1 MQKKRTN
8 TAIQESFRNFS
19 GLDPSFSQ
27 THIPTTQYPHQRSTS
42 PDAFNDQFG
51 TSHSTIN
58 PYLLSTRLSSN
69 QLSNIDPTTGAM
81 HLTGQLPRQCEVH
94 MNSYQQVYGMNAAGL
109 EGAAGNGGSN
119 QNLKFRS
126 SSHQL
131 LQQAKVTVPQAI
143 LQVLFYCC
151 RANGLLAK
159 FPSRAKRIDVL
170 SRFIFPL
177 IFAIFNLAYWLY
189 YLLAKNNFSGNSNL
203 A

>member
-1 MQKKRTN
+1 MEN
-8 TAIQESFRNFS
+8 V
-19 GLDPSFSQ
+19 
-27 THIPTTQYPHQRSTS
+27 QR
-42 PDAFNDQFG
+42 
-51 TSHSTIN
+51 
-58 PYLLSTRLSSN
+58 
-69 QLSNIDPTTGAM
+69 AM

-94 MNSYQQVYGMNAAGL
+94 MNSYQQVFGGMTSSVSGM
-109 EGAAGNGGSN
+109 EGAAENGGSN
-119 QNLKFRS
+119 HSLKLRS

-143 LQVLFYCC
+143 LHVLFYCC

-189 YLLAKNNFSGNSNL
+189 YLLAKNNFSGSKL

>member
-1 MQKKRTN
+1 
-8 TAIQESFRNFS
+8 
-19 GLDPSFSQ
+19 
-27 THIPTTQYPHQRSTS
+27 
-42 PDAFNDQFG
+42 
-51 TSHSTIN
+51 
-58 PYLLSTRLSSN
+58 
-69 QLSNIDPTTGAM
+69 M

-203 A
+203 AWCSNRARNPLVLKKNNEYCFPQLIVKLYLNDKL

>member
-1 MQKKRTN
+1 M
-8 TAIQESFRNFS
+8 
-19 GLDPSFSQ
+19 
-27 THIPTTQYPHQRSTS
+27 
-42 PDAFNDQFG
+42 
-51 TSHSTIN
+51 
-58 PYLLSTRLSSN
+58 LSTRLSSN
-69 QLSNIDPTTGAM
+69 QLTNIDPTTGAL
-81 HLTGQLPRQCEVH
+81 HLSSQIPRQCEVH
-94 MNSYQQVYGMNAAGL
+94 MNSYQQVFGMTPTGAL
-109 EGAAGNGGSN
+109 EEGSGANGSSN

-131 LQQAKVTVPQAI
+131 LQQAKVTIPQAI

-189 YLLAKNNFSGNSNL
+189 YLLAKNNFSGSKLAWYARLVQKISDPISNVITTQFSL
-203 A
+203 KLFKLRVF

>member
-1 MQKKRTN
+1 MQDS
-8 TAIQESFRNFS
+8 AFRNFS

-27 THIPTTQYPHQRSTS
+27 THITTTQYPHQHPSS
-42 PDAFNDQFG
+42 PDAFADQFNA
-51 TSHSTIN
+51 SQIN

-69 QLSNIDPTTGAM
+69 KLANIDPATGAL
-81 HLTGQLPRQCEVH
+81 HLATQIPRQCEVH
-94 MNSYQQVYGMNAAGL
+94 MNSYQQVFGMTPSGAL
-109 EGAAGNGGSN
+109 EEANGANGSSN

-131 LQQAKVTVPQAI
+131 FQQAKVTIPQAI

-189 YLLAKNNFSGNSNL
+189 YLLAKNNFSGSKL